1 MWSQVGKPVYPAFR
15 FCWLPVVP
23 SAIKKGQQFMMVL
36 QLPFPLS
43 KPHGRGEHSWHYQ
56 IHQTCIWVTAL
67 PQKSVGTAPGELRS
81 ALYVPP
87 LPLASH
93 HTTLAPNKQL
103 PKGAREGLL
112 PASYSSEHVSP
123 PWLNACFSFM
133 APSSLIS
140 IRNSLIMFFSLP
152 NLCSLILSTRIST
165 LYHGDLESDFSKAFK
180 HLIHNDFYQLWH
192 GQFL

>member
-1 MWSQVGKPVYPAFR
+1 
-15 FCWLPVVP
+15 
-23 SAIKKGQQFMMVL
+23 MMVL

-93 HTTLAPNKQL
+93 HTTLAPN
-103 PKGAREGLL
+103 
-112 PASYSSEHVSP
+112 
-123 PWLNACFSFM
+123 SF
-133 APSSLIS
+133 LKEQGKV
-140 IRNSLIMFFSLP
+140 
-152 NLCSLILSTRIST
+152 CSQQATALSTS
-165 LYHGDLESDFSKAFK
+165 LHPD
-180 HLIHNDFYQLWH
+180 
-192 GQFL
+192 